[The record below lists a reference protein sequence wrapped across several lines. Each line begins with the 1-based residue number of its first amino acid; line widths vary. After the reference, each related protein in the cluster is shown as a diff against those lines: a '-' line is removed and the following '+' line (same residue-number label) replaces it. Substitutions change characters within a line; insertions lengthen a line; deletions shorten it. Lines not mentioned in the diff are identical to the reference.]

1 MKKLFSALLIL
12 SLVLLPVIS
21 QAEAPY
27 AAAFTEGKTLTL
39 EKVDLP
45 GAQNDWMPVSISPD
59 GRTVLWGPGVLTRD
73 GQVIPLTVN
82 RDRGAGDPYEA
93 LEKNLMGIFRSLP
106 GQEGINW
113 SPDGRYALL
122 NCKRAVLQNNKPLG
136 LMVLDAETG
145 EVFQAVAVSR
155 NLLKEG
161 GGFVIEAKF
170 DHTGRYVYFTGY
182 LSSIF
187 KGYGLFRCDMETYEV
202 QLVSGNMN
210 MASTAGLFETPE
222 GCWLMLDATERTNR
236 AREAVYL
243 SAKDPIP
250 SAMLPLY
257 ETMAQTGYPIGVDQS
272 FIRQFSSGAWQT
284 GCLVY
289 SSVSGYGLMIGGCL
303 MAASN
308 TAAMEGN
315 LADTWRPSTVLNNMN
330 LCRITPEGPDMQHY
344 WHFVDDSGDLTGVR
358 LEPVDDGIVSELVR
372 MEEES
377 RNGVTPEASDA
388 LGAYNIALIRNPQPF
403 STCGCVSP
411 DGRFALINAGVSHRG
426 VCGFFLVDMETMEM
440 RPVNAPEGMATIYL
454 NSALTRKY
462 QPGMVWNQDGTL
474 LIFNYESQTVEAW
487 TLDCQ

>member
-45 GAQNDWMPVSISPD
+45 GAQDDWMPVSMSPD

-73 GQVIPLTVN
+73 GQVIPLTIN
-82 RDRGAGDPYEA
+82 KDRGAGDPYET
-93 LEKNLMGIFRSLP
+93 LEKNLMFLLNNLP

-122 NCKRAVLQNNKPLG
+122 TYKRAALQNNKPFG

-161 GGFVIEAKF
+161 GGFVFEAKF

-182 LSSIF
+182 LSSVY

-202 QLVSGNMN
+202 QLVSGNLN
-210 MASTAGLFETPE
+210 MASTPGLWETPD
-222 GCWLMLDATERTNR
+222 GRWLMLDATERTNR

-257 ETMAQTGYPIGVDQS
+257 ETMAQSGYPIGVDQS

-289 SSVSGYGLMIGGCL
+289 SSVSGYGLMIG
-303 MAASN
+303 MPVTTD
-308 TAAMEGN
+308 TAAQEGTTAGN
-315 LADTWRPSTVLNNMN
+315 YAIYSVLNDMRI
-330 LCRITPEGPDMQHY
+330 CRITPEGADMQHY
-344 WHFVDDSGDLTGVR
+344 WRIVDASEDLTGVR
-358 LEPVDDGIVSELVR
+358 LEMVEDSYVTTLDR
-372 MEEES
+372 MANHSSDMVTQEES
-377 RNGVTPEASDA
+377 EA
-388 LGAYNIALIRNPQPF
+388 LNAYGTELMKSLQLL
-403 STCGCVSP
+403 STCGCASP
-411 DGRFALINAGVSHRG
+411 DGRYALINVGNRERS
-426 VCGFFLVDMETMEM
+426 GFFLVDMETMEM
-440 RPVNAPEGMATIYL
+440 CPVNAPEGMATIYL
-454 NSALTRKY
+454 NSAMTRKY

-474 LIFNYESQTVEAW
+474 LIFNYESKTVEAW
-487 TLDCQ
+487 RLDWQ

>member
-45 GAQNDWMPVSISPD
+45 GAQDDWMPVSMSPD

-73 GQVIPLTVN
+73 GQTIPLTIN
-82 RDRGAGDPYEA
+82 KDRGAGDPYET
-93 LEKNLMGIFRSLP
+93 LEKNLMFLLNNLP

-122 NCKRAVLQNNKPLG
+122 TYKRAALQNTKPLG

-161 GGFVIEAKF
+161 GGFVFEAKF
-170 DHTGRYVYFTGY
+170 DHTGRYVYFTGWIN
-182 LSSIF
+182 SIF

-202 QLVSGNMN
+202 QLVSGNLN
-210 MASTAGLFETPE
+210 MASTPGLWETPD
-222 GCWLMLDATERTNR
+222 GRWLMLDATARNNG
-236 AREAVYL
+236 REAIYL
-243 SAKDPIP
+243 SAKECFS
-250 SAMLPLY
+250 SALMPMI
-257 ETMAQTGYPIGVDQS
+257 ETLAETGYPIGVDQS
-272 FIRQFSSGAWQT
+272 FVRRFSAGAWQT

-289 SSVSGYGLMIGGCL
+289 SSRTGYGLMIGGPVTA
-303 MAASN
+303 MQTD
-308 TAAMEGN
+308 TAAQEGTT
-315 LADTWRPSTVLNNMN
+315 AGYYAIYSVLNDMRI
-330 LCRITPEGPDMQHY
+330 CRITPEGADMQHY
-344 WHFVDDSGDLTGVR
+344 WRIVDASEDLTGVR
-358 LEPVDDGIVSELVR
+358 LEMVEDSYVTTLDR
-372 MEEES
+372 MANHSSDMVTQEES
-377 RNGVTPEASDA
+377 EA
-388 LGAYNIALIRNPQPF
+388 LNAYGTELMKSLQLL
-403 STCGCVSP
+403 STCGCASP
-411 DGRFALINAGVSHRG
+411 DGRYALINVGNREGS
-426 VCGFFLVDMETMEM
+426 GFFLVDMETMKM

-487 TLDCQ
+487 RLEWQ